1 MKLRKRIL
9 LLGGTSISRQ
19 IVYAAHELNYDVY
32 VTDYFEDSP
41 CKKIAEKNFMVS
53 CTDVDR
59 VVQLIKEEHID
70 GVIMG
75 YADVLMSSYV
85 QICEKAGLPC
95 YANLHAIEVTS
106 NKADFK
112 KLCRNFDIPVVPE
125 YSIEDVEN
133 ENVVYP
139 LIVKPV
145 DNSGARGIY
154 ICHDKTEFDKFYPQA
169 LQFSPQKHVLIERFM
184 NGREATIFYYLHK
197 GEIYLLG
204 IGDRHMLKF
213 SDHFLQLPIGYT
225 FPSVNQQD
233 FLKVEN
239 ANIKRMF
246 KSLNMNEGMVFMQ
259 CFNEN
264 GTFIVYEM
272 GYRLTGSLEHHLME
286 YAYGFNH
293 LKAMLQYA
301 VGEEVDVKPIQ
312 STNLGNAILA
322 NVTLLLSEGII
333 DHYEGMDEVRNMP
346 GVLHIHESYPVG
358 QAIDESV
365 MGKLAQVGIRVLLHA
380 ENRKQLLERMDLVKN
395 TLKVISTD
403 NNDMILRNYSYKEIC
418 KE

>member
-1 MKLRKRIL
+1 MSKRL
-9 LLGGTSISRQ
+9 LVLGGTSISRQ

-32 VTDYFEDSP
+32 VTDYYEDSP
-41 CKKIAEKNFMVS
+41 CKKIAEKSFMVS

-59 VVQLIKEEHID
+59 VVQLIKEENID

-75 YADVLMSSYV
+75 YADVLMPSYV
-85 QICEKAGLPC
+85 QICERAGLPC

-112 KLCRNFDIPVVPE
+112 ELCRNFDIPVVPE
-125 YSIEDVEN
+125 YSIENVEDG
-133 ENVVYP
+133 NVAYP

-154 ICHDKTEFDKFYPQA
+154 ICRDKAEFDTYYPQA
-169 LQFSPQKHVLIERFM
+169 LHFSPQKNVLIERFM

-213 SDHFLQLPIGYT
+213 SNHLLQLPIGYT

-239 ANIKRMF
+239 ENIKRMF
-246 KSLNMNEGMVFMQ
+246 RSLNMNEGMVFMQ
-259 CFNEN
+259 CFNGN
-264 GTFIVYEM
+264 GNYIVYEM
-272 GYRLTGSLEHHLME
+272 GYRLTGSIEHHLME

-301 VGEEVDVKPIQ
+301 VGEKVNIKPLQ
-312 STNLGNAILA
+312 SADIGNAILA
-322 NVTLLLSEGII
+322 NVTLLLSKGTI
-333 DHYEGMDEVRNMP
+333 DHYEGMDEVKNIP
-346 GVLHIHESYPVG
+346 GVLHTHESYPIG
-358 QAIDESV
+358 QVIDES
-365 MGKLAQVGIRVLLHA
+365 MLGRLAQVGIRVLLHA
-380 ENRKQLLERMDLVKN
+380 DNKTQLLQRMDLVKD
-395 TLKVISTD
+395 TLKVVSTD
-403 NNDMILRNYSYKEIC
+403 GHDMILRNYSYKDTC
-418 KE
+418 K

>member
-1 MKLRKRIL
+1 MKLRKRLL

-53 CTDVDR
+53 CTDIDS
-59 VVQLIKEEHID
+59 VVRLIKEEHID

-95 YANLHAIEVTS
+95 YANLQAIEVTS

-112 KLCRNFDIPVVPE
+112 ELCKNFDIPVVPE

-154 ICHDKTEFDKFYPQA
+154 ICHNKIEFDKFYPQA
-169 LQFSPQKHVLIERFM
+169 LHFSPQKHVLIERFM
-184 NGREATIFYYLHK
+184 NGPEATIFYYLHQ
-197 GEIYLLG
+197 GEIYFLG

-239 ANIKRMF
+239 DNIKHMF
-246 KSLNMNEGMVFMQ
+246 QSLDMNEGMVFMQ

-264 GTFIVYEM
+264 GTFIIYEM
-272 GYRLTGSLEHHLME
+272 GYRLTGSLEHHLMAH
-286 YAYGFNH
+286 AYGFNH
-293 LKAMLQYA
+293 LKAILQYA
-301 VGEEVDVKPIQ
+301 VGEKVDVKPLQ
-312 STNLGNAILA
+312 SANLGNAILA

-333 DHYEGMDEVRNMP
+333 DHYEGLDEVKNMP
-346 GVLHIHESYPVG
+346 GVLHVHESYPIG
-358 QAIDESV
+358 QVIDENIL
-365 MGKLAQVGIRVLLHA
+365 GKLAQVGIRVLLYA
-380 ENRKQLLERMDLVKN
+380 DNKTQLLQRMDLVKD
-395 TLKVISTD
+395 TLKVISAD
-403 NNDMILRNYSYKEIC
+403 NCDMILRNYSYKEIC
-418 KE
+418 KG

>member
-1 MKLRKRIL
+1 MSKRL
-9 LLGGTSISRQ
+9 LVLGGTSISRQ
-19 IVYAAHELNYDVY
+19 IVYAAHELRYDVY

-41 CKKIAEKNFMVS
+41 CKKIAEKSFMVS

-75 YADVLMSSYV
+75 YADVLMPSYV
-85 QICEKAGLPC
+85 QICERTGLPC
-95 YANLHAIEVTS
+95 YANFHAIEVTS

-112 KLCRNFDIPVVPE
+112 ELCRNFDIPVVPE
-125 YSIEDVEN
+125 YSIEDVEDG
-133 ENVVYP
+133 NVAYP

-154 ICHDKTEFDKFYPQA
+154 ICHNKAEFDTFYPQA
-169 LQFSPQKHVLIERFM
+169 LHFSPQKHVLIERFM

-197 GEIYLLG
+197 GEIYFLG
-204 IGDRHMLKF
+204 IGDRHMLTF
-213 SDHFLQLPIGYT
+213 SDHLLQLPIGYT

-239 ANIKRMF
+239 ENIKRMF

-264 GTFIVYEM
+264 GNYIVYEM
-272 GYRLTGSLEHHLME
+272 GYRLTGSIEHHLME
-286 YAYGFNH
+286 HAYGFNH

-301 VGEEVDVKPIQ
+301 VGEEVNVKPLQ
-312 STNLGNAILA
+312 SAYLANAVVA
-322 NVTLLLSEGII
+322 NVTLLLSKGII
-333 DHYEGMDEVRNMP
+333 DHYNGIDKVKNMP
-346 GVLHIHESYPVG
+346 GVLHVHESYPIG
-358 QAIDESV
+358 QVIDENILGRLS
-365 MGKLAQVGIRVLLHA
+365 QVGIRVLLHA
-380 ENRKQLLERMDLVKN
+380 DNKTQLLQRMDLVKD

-403 NNDMILRNYSYKEIC
+403 GNDMILRNYSYREIC